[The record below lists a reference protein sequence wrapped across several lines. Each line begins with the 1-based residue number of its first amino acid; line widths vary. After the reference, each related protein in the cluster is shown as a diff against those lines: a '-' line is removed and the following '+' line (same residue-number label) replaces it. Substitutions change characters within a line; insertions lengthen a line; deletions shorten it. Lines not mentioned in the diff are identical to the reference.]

1 MAGTDSDINRKVF
14 EESLVVDIYAANN
27 AQGPSAQELVCLKF
41 VPASRRHSV
50 LDMGIG
56 AGRTSTFLPAEFTQ
70 YVGFDYSLRMVE
82 RAKSSFPSLD
92 IRLLDARS
100 FELGQ
105 QFDCLY
111 FNGIDFV
118 SPEDRHL
125 ILNAVH
131 AHTADG
137 GYFIYRTHNLGFR
150 RVRDWQNNLL
160 AAELRNP
167 GKWLKRLPNRL
178 KYFWKQ
184 RQNKEAGW
192 AVVNDSTLYF
202 GFLVVYVDIEK
213 EQQLLRRY
221 GYDTIAIIGNS
232 KAKIGFDQDDGW
244 VNIVAK
250 KVN

>member
-1 MAGTDSDINRKVF
+1 MAAIESEINRKVF
-14 EESLVVDIYAANN
+14 EESVVVDMYAANN
-27 AQGPSAQELVCLKF
+27 PHGPSAQELICLKF
-41 VPASRRHSV
+41 VPASHRHSV

-70 YVGFDYSLRMVE
+70 YVGFDYSSRMVE
-82 RAKSSFPSLD
+82 MAKRSFPSLD
-92 IRLLDARS
+92 IRLIDARS

-105 QFDCLY
+105 HFDCLY

-125 ILNAVH
+125 ILNTVRE
-131 AHTADG
+131 HTAEG

-150 RVRDWQNNLL
+150 RVRDWQNNLI

-167 GKWLKRLPNRL
+167 GKWPKRLPNRL

-192 AVVNDSTLYF
+192 AVVNDSALYF

-221 GYDTIAIIGNS
+221 GFDTIAIIGNN
-232 KAKIGFDQDDGW
+232 KNEIGFNQDDGW